1 MKYEV
6 HKDKYVVWLVTENP
20 SRLEKP
26 IDVQVIQPEKRKA
39 FSRNKA
45 AIPFTL
51 SKRGC
56 AMLIEFL
63 CSLAPFAGL
72 TERKPRNYSEKIG

>member
-6 HKDKYVVWLVTENP
+6 HKEKCVVWLVTENP

-26 IDVQVIQPEKRKA
+26 IYVQVIQPEKRNA

-45 AIPFTL
+45 EIPFTL
-51 SKRGC
+51 SNRRC

-63 CSLAPFAGL
+63 CSLAPFADL
-72 TERKPRNYSEKIG
+72 TERKPRNNGEMND